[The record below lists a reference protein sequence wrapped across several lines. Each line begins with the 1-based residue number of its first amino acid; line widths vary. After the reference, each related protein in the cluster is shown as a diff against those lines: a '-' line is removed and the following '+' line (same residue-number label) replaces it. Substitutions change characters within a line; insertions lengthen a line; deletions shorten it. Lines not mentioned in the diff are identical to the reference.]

1 MSRSKLRNKF
11 MRRCYRGQ
19 SFKSSKWDD
28 PIRNPHRQDEMP
40 KNSPSKLVLIHCPAV
55 KVEWLQSPSTFRGHA
70 CPKNGHRMVSGLVRA
85 SLKREQRKQML
96 EQLAEYYEP
105 QNHSE

>member
-85 SLKREQRKQML
+85 SLKREGQKRIL
-96 EQLAEYYEP
+96 EQLEEI
-105 QNHSE
+105 E